1 MVVTEAQMRAIVKHR
16 KKLKHITIDFNIE
29 KKHDLEIFTKFT
41 DLSKKNGGRKKA
53 FVWLIENIDKG
64 KKD

>member
-1 MVVTEAQMRAIVKHR
+1 MAVTESQKRANVKHR

-29 KKHDLEIFTKFT
+29 KKQDLEIFTKFT

-53 FVWLIENIDKG
+53 FIWLIHNVR
-64 KKD
+64 